1 MATVKFS
8 GDLREQIIN
17 TAKQKFA
24 PQIQKATAAHPANAA
39 WGDII
44 YDKVMEP
51 WMPLMVQLPRCFFN
65 DKNSITINHIGNQQV
80 GLEFPFTSTKLFP
93 ISLPEGAVATKGSSY
108 NNSFSLADIP
118 EFAQLK
124 EEVIAWKRRIAATTA
139 QQKEFAESVSAVV
152 NGYATLAP
160 ALKAW
165 PPLWDLL
172 TEQTKEKHKL
182 IVEREKKEVN
192 LGVDLDRATA
202 LASWTKIRG
211 QDQ

>member
-8 GDLREQIIN
+8 ADLRTQIIN

-24 PQIQKATAAHPANAA
+24 PQIDKVTAAHPANGA

-44 YDKVMEP
+44 YDKIMEP
-51 WMPLMVQLPRCFFN
+51 WLPLMMQLPRCFFN

-80 GLEFPFTSTKLFP
+80 GLEFPFTTTKLFP
-93 ISLPEGAVATKGSSY
+93 QCLPTNPVATRASSY
-108 NNSFSLADIP
+108 NNSFTLADLP
-118 EFAQLK
+118 EFAPLK
-124 EEVIAWKRRIAATTA
+124 EEVIAWKRRIAAATA
-139 QQKEFAESVSAVV
+139 QQKEFAESVAAVV

-211 QDQ
+211 IDQ